1 MTTPESAGPAR
12 ASLVLVLAALL
23 AGLVLVLLPL
33 LAEDGLAVRT
43 LQWRSQLAVLLL
55 IPEGLVLV
63 LVVAWL
69 RLLRAL
75 VTRAGAGPGRWAALA
90 RRRAGTS
97 PRRPWDPSRPRVAA
111 GGVEQ
116 GGALPHLP
124 RFAS

>member
-1 MTTPESAGPAR
+1 MMTTPESAGPAR

-75 VTRAGAGPGRWAALA
+75 VTRTGATP
-90 RRRAGTS
+90 
-97 PRRPWDPSRPRVAA
+97 PRRPWPGPSVSAR
-111 GGVEQ
+111 
-116 GGALPHLP
+116 
-124 RFAS
+124 S